1 MKIHKLGLVDK
12 QGTKNQVNHIVNFTN
27 SGECLKITERRI
39 TNFKNVIENWKK
51 K

>member
-27 SGECLKITERRI
+27 SGECLKETEGR
-39 TNFKNVIENWKK
+39 TAYCKYEIEN
-51 K
+51 